1 MAANNHFLLTLNR
14 ACAIG
19 VLALALG
26 AIHAA
31 VVPLPFSAA
40 EVVKPQPPA
49 PPAPPAPLIQGQTPT
64 FNPPPPAPS
73 APGLLINLPQLQQ
86 LMAQEPVQF
95 VDARSAADFATSS
108 IPGAVHLSPDMFAG
122 NLPPAA
128 LALDRSLPVVIYCS
142 GGTCESSHLVAIRLG
157 QLGLTRLHVYEE
169 GFDGWRNA
177 GLPIQSTPGGPQ

>member
-26 AIHAA
+26 AILAA

-40 EVVKPQPPA
+40 EVVNPQPPA
-49 PPAPPAPLIQGQTPT
+49 PPAPPLQGQTPP

-73 APGLLINLPQLQQ
+73 APGLLINLPQLRQ

-95 VDARSAADFATSS
+95 VDARSAADFAISC

-128 LALDRSLPVVIYCS
+128 LALDRSLPVVIYCT

-157 QLGLTRLHVYEE
+157 QLGLTRLHVYED

-177 GLPIQSTPGGPQ
+177 GLPMQSTPGVPQ

>member
-1 MAANNHFLLTLNR
+1 MAANNYLLSTVNR
-14 ACAIG
+14 ACAIAA
-19 VLALALG
+19 LALALG

-31 VVPLPFSAA
+31 LLPLPFSAA

-49 PPAPPAPLIQGQTPT
+49 PPGPQAPPLQGQTPT

-73 APGLLINLPQLQQ
+73 APGLLINLPQLRQ

-95 VDARSAADFATSS
+95 VDARSAADFAISC

-128 LALDRSLPVVIYCS
+128 LALDRSLPVVIYCT

-157 QLGLTRLHVYEE
+157 QLGLTRLHVYED

-177 GLPIQSTPGGPQ
+177 GLPIQSTPGVPQ